1 MEKAET
7 ISVVRTECFRG
18 EGTEKNPMR
27 KVTQYWSSDGELLF
41 VKDPFETKFP
51 DVGDCPLVIRSK
63 GIRGQ
68 VVKDGVDI
76 TNGIKSV
83 NIVFEAGQ
91 IPKVTVERTETEV
104 EISICDYMYKEK
116 QPNQEE
122 TAER

>member
-27 KVTQYWSSDGELLF
+27 KVTQYWSSDGKLLF
-41 VKDPFETKFP
+41 EKDPFDSKFP
-51 DVGDCPLVIRSK
+51 DVGDCPFVIRSN

-76 TNGIKSV
+76 TRGIKSV
-83 NIVFEAGQ
+83 NIVLEAGK
-91 IPKVTVERTETEV
+91 IPKVTVERIETEM
-104 EISICDYMYKEK
+104 EISICDCMYKEN
-116 QPNQEE
+116 QPNQAE